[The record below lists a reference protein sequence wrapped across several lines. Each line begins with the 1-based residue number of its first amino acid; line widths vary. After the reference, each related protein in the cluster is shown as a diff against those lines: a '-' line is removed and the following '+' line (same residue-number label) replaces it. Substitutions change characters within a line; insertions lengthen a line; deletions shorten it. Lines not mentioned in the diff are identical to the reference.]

1 MSWEDELA
9 KAQIASKYIGA
20 PDKSY
25 LYSDSSEMGFNPAV
39 DLGAKKYSSKIA
51 DQGAAGEKAAQIG
64 SSGMSGAAVG
74 GPVGAAIAVGGTL
87 LAQSMA
93 AEAQAKQA
101 QRQRAIE
108 IAQQHSQGERQG
120 IDQML
125 SAWRSALR

>member
-1 MSWEDELA
+1 MSWEEELA
-9 KAQIASKYIGA
+9 KAQIASSAYG
-20 PDKSY
+20 PQQKSY
-25 LYSDSSEMGFNPAV
+25 LTSDSGGYVVPSPSI
-39 DLGAKKYSSKIA
+39 GANSSSQMAK
-51 DQGAAGEKAAQIG
+51 QSNTGEQAAQIG
-64 SSGMSGAAVG
+64 TSGMSGAAVG

>member
-1 MSWEDELA
+1 MSWEEELA
-9 KAQIASKYIGA
+9 KAQIASSAYG
-20 PDKSY
+20 PQQKSY
-25 LYSDSSEMGFNPAV
+25 LTSDSGGYVVPSPSI
-39 DLGAKKYSSKIA
+39 GANSSSQMTK
-51 DQGAAGEKAAQIG
+51 QSNTGEQAAQIG
-64 SSGMSGAAVG
+64 ASGMLGAAVG
-74 GPVGAAIAVGGTL
+74 GPVGAAIEVGGTL